1 MINKPLKA
9 AIAGCGR
16 ISVCYE
22 DAFRRL
28 PDLVTPVLAV
38 DKDPEK
44 AKAFAEKFGCRW
56 STDFDDILDAG
67 VDVVHLCL
75 PHGLHPVMA
84 IKAMK
89 AGIHVLT
96 EKPVATTLQ
105 DADAMIR
112 TQQ

>member
-9 AIAGCGR
+9 AILKCPDGFLSAMKMLSGVCR
-16 ISVCYE
+16 IWSPRFWRWTE
-22 DAFRRL
+22 
-28 PDLVTPVLAV
+28 
-38 DKDPEK
+38 DPEK

-89 AGIHVLT
+89 AGIQH
-96 EKPVATTLQ
+96 
-105 DADAMIR
+105 
-112 TQQ
+112 